1 MRILTTEA
9 HGPRTNLIIGGAIE
23 VHRHLGPGLL
33 ESAYEECLCYELSQA
48 GLLFRRQ
55 VSAPVKYKGLNLECC
70 LRLDLIVEDVVI
82 VEIKTVERLAPI
94 HTAQLLTY
102 LKVTNKA
109 LGLLMN
115 FNVPILK
122 HGLKRVSNHYLQP
135 NPETKERAEAESLPQ
150 RRRDAEEKQSLPIT
164 EPESSSPSPVLS
176 QRLCVSAV
184 RRTAEV
190 VSRPVHET
198 KRRAEAES
206 LPQRR
211 RDAEEKQSLPITV
224 LKSSSPR
231 SVLFQCPSLSG
242 VKRTAEVL
250 FQPEHETK
258 ERAEAESLPQRRRDA
273 EEAQSLPNTE
283 EESSS

>member
-1 MRILTTEA
+1 MKEMRSLNDV
-9 HGPRTNLIIGGAIE
+9 TNLIIGGAIE

-55 VSAPVKYKGLNLECC
+55 VSAPVKYKGLNLDCD

-150 RRRDAEEKQSLPIT
+150 TRRR
-164 EPESSSPSPVLS
+164 
-176 QRLCVSAV
+176 
-184 RRTAEV
+184 
-190 VSRPVHET
+190 
-198 KRRAEAES
+198 
-206 LPQRR
+206 
-211 RDAEEKQSLPITV
+211 
-224 LKSSSPR
+224 
-231 SVLFQCPSLSG
+231 
-242 VKRTAEVL
+242 
-250 FQPEHETK
+250 
-258 ERAEAESLPQRRRDA
+258 
-273 EEAQSLPNTE
+273 
-283 EESSS
+283 